1 MYRRRRS
8 IFDILDEYFS
18 RAEMLFE
25 RAFGSG
31 WDELS
36 SCIEP
41 LSNIFVGASDVVI
54 TIDMPYVDRDS
65 VRIEIRDDVVEVLAK
80 TEKPICLDEMGLR
93 HRMGRFNSYHAVL
106 RVPVPVDKDRME
118 ARLKRG
124 ILEIRLPRLA

>member
-8 IFDILDEYFS
+8 LFDILDEYFS

-25 RAFGSG
+25 RAFESG
-31 WDELS
+31 WDEFS

-41 LSNIFVGASDVVI
+41 LSNVFVGTSDVIV
-54 TIDMPYVDRDS
+54 TIDMPYVDRES
-65 VRIEIRDDVVEVLAK
+65 VRIEIRDDVVEVFAK
-80 TEKPICLDEMGLR
+80 TERPICLDEMGLR

-106 RVPVPVDKDRME
+106 RIPVPVDKDRME
-118 ARLKRG
+118 TRLKRG